1 MTILEKVRKFLKND
15 SEVSFGYN
23 GLTFL
28 SADKLNDGQI
38 GYSVDSKGNSL
49 ITGQEG
55 DWKEEWLVIGADT
68 LVGDPIFID
77 TSSNKLQVLTA
88 GHGEGEW
95 ECIPIADSLDNFAD
109 IISELKK
116 ISVKRT
122 TPVAL
127 EKNPLAEKE
136 RNQFIQKVEKSN
148 SETEIYYWENF
159 LGDE

>member
-1 MTILEKVRKFLKND
+1 MIILEKVRKFLTND

-28 SADKLNDGQI
+28 SADKLDDGQI

-55 DWKEEWLVIGADT
+55 DWKKEWLVIGTDT
-68 LVGDPIFID
+68 IVGDPIFID
-77 TSSNKLQVLTA
+77 TSSKQLQVLTA

-95 ECIPIADSLDNFAD
+95 ECITIADSLDNFAD

-116 ISVKRT
+116 VSVKRT
-122 TPVAL
+122 TPIAL
-127 EKNPLAEKE
+127 EKNPLPEKE
-136 RNQFIQKVEKSN
+136 RNQFIQKVGTDN